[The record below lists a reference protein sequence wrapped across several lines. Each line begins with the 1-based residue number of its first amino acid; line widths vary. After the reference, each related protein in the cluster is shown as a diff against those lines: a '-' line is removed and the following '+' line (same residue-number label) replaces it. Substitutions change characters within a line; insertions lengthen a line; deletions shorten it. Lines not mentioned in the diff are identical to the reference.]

1 MDKRLDTM
9 LRLFISRK
17 ASGSL
22 LALLFAMGLLVG
34 GLAVFYINYRQI
46 SNLNS
51 EVTDLQNQ
59 IAHLNGS
66 QNQSITNQ
74 TITIYQNGTAGLA
87 DLYQRVSA
95 SVVLV
100 QSTASDGEY
109 QASGFVYN
117 YSGMMVVITNF
128 HVIYNTTSV
137 SVTFSSGRGYAA
149 TVLGSDVYADLA
161 VLSVHDAPLNEYVP
175 LQIVSSSAL
184 RVGDQVIAI
193 GNPYGLVGSL
203 TTGVVSA
210 LGRSIQE
217 EYTSFSI
224 ANIIQTSTPINP
236 GNSGGPLLN
245 AVGDVVGITTA
256 SVYDSQGLVF
266 AIPSSTILKEVGSL
280 VTTGR
285 YLSHSYLGI
294 ASSPSRSDMSYDL
307 AQELN
312 LNVTYGR
319 YVGTVAVGGPSDG
332 KLQAG
337 DVIIAFNGTTIKNS
351 DDLGSYLEGNTLPGD
366 LVVVTVVRNNTT
378 VDVNVILGTRPTPQ
392 I

>member
-1 MDKRLDTM
+1 M
-9 LRLFISRK
+9 LRLVIDSRK
-17 ASGSL
+17 ASASL

-34 GLAVFYINYRQI
+34 SLAVFYINYRQI
-46 SNLNS
+46 SSLNS
-51 EVTDLQNQ
+51 EVADLQNQ
-59 IAHLNGS
+59 IAHLSSSENR
-66 QNQSITNQ
+66 SITNQ
-74 TITIYQNGTAGLA
+74 TITIYQNGTVALA
-87 DLYQRVSA
+87 DLYQKVSA

-100 QSTASDGEY
+100 QATVGNGNV
-109 QASGFVYN
+109 QGSGFVYN
-117 YSGMMVVITNF
+117 YSGRMVVITNF

-161 VLSVHDAPLNEYVP
+161 VLSVPAAPLGEFVS

-224 ANIIQTSTPINP
+224 ANVIQTSTPINP

-256 SVYDSQGLVF
+256 TVYDSQGLVF
-266 AIPSSTILKEVGSL
+266 AIPSSTILKEIGSL
-280 VTTGR
+280 VTTGS

-294 ASSPSRSDMSYDL
+294 ASSPRMSDLSYDL

-312 LNVTYGR
+312 ATVTYGR
-319 YVGTVAVGGPSDG
+319 YVGTVTAGGPSEG
-332 KLQAG
+332 KLQRG
-337 DVIIAFNGTTIKNS
+337 DIIIALNGTTIKNS

-366 LVVVTVVRNNTT
+366 LVVVTVIRNSTT
-378 VDVNVILGTRPTPQ
+378 VDVGVTLGTRPPPPT
-392 I
+392 

>member
-1 MDKRLDTM
+1 M
-9 LRLFISRK
+9 LRLVIDSRK
-17 ASGSL
+17 ASASL

-46 SNLNS
+46 SSLNS
-51 EVTDLQNQ
+51 EVTDLQHQ
-59 IAHLNGS
+59 ITTFNGS
-66 QNQSITNQ
+66 QNQTVTNQ
-74 TITIYQNGTAGLA
+74 TITIYQNGTVALA
-87 DLYQRVSA
+87 DLYQKVSA

-100 QSTASDGEY
+100 QVTTSDGAF
-109 QASGFVYN
+109 QGSGFVYN
-117 YSGMMVVITNF
+117 YSGRLVVITNF
-128 HVIYNTTSV
+128 HLIYNTTSV

-161 VLSVHDAPLNEYVP
+161 VLSVPDAPISEFIP
-175 LQIVSSSAL
+175 LQIASSSSL

-245 AVGDVVGITTA
+245 AVGDVVGITAAT
-256 SVYDSQGLVF
+256 VYDSQGLVF
-266 AIPSSTILKEVGSL
+266 AIPSSTVLREVGSL
-280 VTTGR
+280 VTTGS

-294 ASSPSRSDMSYDL
+294 ASSPSMSDMSYDL

-312 LNVTYGR
+312 VNVTYGR
-319 YVGTVAVGGPSDG
+319 YVGTVTAGGPSDG
-332 KLQAG
+332 KLQSG
-337 DVIIAFNGTTIKNS
+337 DIIIALNGTTIKNS
-351 DDLGSYLEGNTLPGD
+351 DDLSSYLEGNTLPND
-366 LVVVTVVRNNTT
+366 LVVVTVVRNNSTI
-378 VDVNVILGTRPTPQ
+378 DVNVTLGTRPSPST
-392 I
+392 